1 MVFAGLAF
9 QAARRMAG
17 QYVNGFNQLFWRHRA
32 SVASPARCRNNSL
45 SQRPILNLCTLNRD

>member
-1 MVFAGLAF
+1 
-9 QAARRMAG
+9 MAG
-17 QYVNGFNQLFWRHRA
+17 QYGNGFNQLFWRHRA